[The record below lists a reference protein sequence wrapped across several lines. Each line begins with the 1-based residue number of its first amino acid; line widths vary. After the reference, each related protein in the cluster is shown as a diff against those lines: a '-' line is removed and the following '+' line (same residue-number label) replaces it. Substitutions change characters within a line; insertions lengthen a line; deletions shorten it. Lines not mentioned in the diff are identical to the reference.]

1 MSINPNKVRTITKGL
16 NIDTIFRENME
27 NSSPSDFM
35 FKLNEPINNAVSIKL
50 SAIELPNMWYAFSS
64 HNKSNTFTIHCFNIP
79 PDVTGSPA
87 TNATYNINIPD
98 GNYLANN
105 FQDMINNL
113 FVNSGGGLKYIHFE
127 VNEYTTNSSFRAVH
141 GDDGQGV
148 NPYSNGKT
156 DFSFSIDFAVQ
167 GQLLIKTAGWNLGF
181 RQPSYTVDY
190 NDQYSDFV
198 TNNEMVAVHNA
209 YVASESSFGSSVH
222 QYVFLELV
230 DYKRNSVTD
239 AIVSGLPNSYL
250 GNDILA
256 RITVSS
262 GQNTIVLDNASD
274 LVFKKRCYF
283 GPQNLE
289 KFHVRLLDKYGD
301 VIDLNYNNFSFMLE
315 IEQNYSS

>member
-1 MSINPNKVRTITKGL
+1 
-16 NIDTIFRENME
+16 
-27 NSSPSDFM
+27 
-35 FKLNEPINNAVSIKL
+35 
-50 SAIELPNMWYAFSS
+50 
-64 HNKSNTFTIHCFNIP
+64 
-79 PDVTGSPA
+79 
-87 TNATYNINIPD
+87 
-98 GNYLANN
+98 
-105 FQDMINNL
+105 
-113 FVNSGGGLKYIHFE
+113 
-127 VNEYTTNSSFRAVH
+127 
-141 GDDGQGV
+141 
-148 NPYSNGKT
+148 
-156 DFSFSIDFAVQ
+156 
-167 GQLLIKTAGWNLGF
+167 
-181 RQPSYTVDY
+181 
-190 NDQYSDFV
+190 
-198 TNNEMVAVHNA
+198 
-209 YVASESSFGSSVH
+209 
-222 QYVFLELV
+222 VFLELV